1 MHVLTL
7 PALAR
12 HWQVSG
18 GSPPRIGPR
27 LPTVLVPVRIPACEA
42 HGRVRFGIALS
53 AISSLLFFH
62 VHVVICL
69 WCSSFSAS
77 SVGMAAAKGA

>member
-27 LPTVLVPVRIPACEA
+27 LPTVLVPVRIPASEA

-53 AISSLLFFH
+53 TST
-62 VHVVICL
+62 
-69 WCSSFSAS
+69 
-77 SVGMAAAKGA
+77 